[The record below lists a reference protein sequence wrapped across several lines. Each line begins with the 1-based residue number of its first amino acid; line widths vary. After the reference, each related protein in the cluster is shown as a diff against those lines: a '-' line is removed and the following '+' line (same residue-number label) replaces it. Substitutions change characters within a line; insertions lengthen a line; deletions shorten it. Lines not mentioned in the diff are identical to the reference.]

1 MVIVKKCT
9 YCSKEYTAER
19 STSKFCGD
27 ACKRDSHR
35 TSQPKKQKKDKQVDQ
50 CSGSIKGECPDNKV
64 TDRKPNRI
72 KPYRCRKCGT
82 VDSRSNHLNRFLQS
96 TIGLGVIQLITRAG
110 TIETFRNISDLDSY
124 VKMVKRRRAYESTD
138 KQYDFHICHLS
149 PLKGS
154 ETVGLTNAH
163 NCIIG
168 LAKLNQKMSNKEI
181 YTEAVDG
188 IHYIYRDSLQNKWE
202 VGTKNESRI
211 REMLVEYFGEGL
223 SVWAKDVGFTPRDAS
238 GYKLPIRVREKTFLV
253 MLEQLFGKAAKT
265 LDGDERNSISL
276 AWLNYQYQY
285 LYCFDDEL
293 NDEYLGSEE
302 ELEAAGIA
310 MQKYLLTG
318 DSEHAGQVEGE
329 LKKLVEKDY
338 MDGVSAF

>member
-1 MVIVKKCT
+1 
-9 YCSKEYTAER
+9 
-19 STSKFCGD
+19 
-27 ACKRDSHR
+27 
-35 TSQPKKQKKDKQVDQ
+35 
-50 CSGSIKGECPDNKV
+50 
-64 TDRKPNRI
+64 
-72 KPYRCRKCGT
+72 
-82 VDSRSNHLNRFLQS
+82 
-96 TIGLGVIQLITRAG
+96 
-110 TIETFRNISDLDSY
+110 
-124 VKMVKRRRAYESTD
+124 MVKRRRAYESTD

-223 SVWAKDVGFTPRDAS
+223 SVWAKGVGFTPRDSS
-238 GYKLPIRVREKTFLV
+238 GYKHPIRMREKTFLV

-265 LDGDERNSISL
+265 LDGDERNSIGL
-276 AWLNYQYQY
+276 AWLSYQYQY
-285 LYCFDDEL
+285 LSGFDEEL
-293 NDEYLGSEE
+293 NDQYLGREE

-310 MQKYLLTG
+310 LQKYLMTG
-318 DSEHAGQVEGE
+318 DSEHAGQAENE

-338 MDGVSAF
+338 MRCF